1 MIQIRLTIMRQ
12 RSSIPVKEQRP
23 SQCLGQTL
31 LLTRFS
37 LFRVTKSVFHA
48 ESLEYTHKNAYSSG
62 EKDTGGGEM
71 KLTKLELIIWR
82 LLLEAAHPMSV
93 AEITERLPCRYI
105 PEPVVLLAV
114 ECLIHKKVLVEAG
127 VHQSFTDG
135 GSSRTIVYAL
145 SQMAIDCERK
155 K

>member
-1 MIQIRLTIMRQ
+1 MLNRWNTPTRMRILQ
-12 RSSIPVKEQRP
+12 VKKI
-23 SQCLGQTL
+23 S
-31 LLTRFS
+31 
-37 LFRVTKSVFHA
+37 
-48 ESLEYTHKNAYSSG
+48 
-62 EKDTGGGEM
+62 GGGEM

>member
-105 PEPVVLLAV
+105 PELVVLLAV

-127 VHQSFTDG
+127 VHQSYTNG
-135 GSSRTIVYAL
+135 ESSRTILYAL
-145 SQMAIDCERK
+145 TRTAQECEQQK
-155 K
+155 

>member
-114 ECLIHKKVLVEAG
+114 DCLIHKKVVVEAG
-127 VHQSFTDG
+127 VHQSYTNG
-135 GSSRTIVYAL
+135 ESRRTILYAL
-145 SQMAIDCERK
+145 TRTAQECEQQK
-155 K
+155 

>member
-1 MIQIRLTIMRQ
+1 MRQ

>member
-37 LFRVTKSVFHA
+37 LFRVTKSVFYA
-48 ESLEYTHKNAYSSG
+48 EALEYTHGNLYSSG

-127 VHQSFTDG
+127 VHQSYTNG
-135 GSSRTIVYAL
+135 ESRRTILYAL
-145 SQMAIDCERK
+145 TRTAQECEQQK
-155 K
+155 